1 MTNEQDAFI
10 KLVQIVADLRDP
22 ETGCPWDIE
31 QTHVSL
37 GKYLREESDEV
48 LVVLKTFEPGKD
60 GSSDGEYEALCE
72 ELGDVLLQ
80 VLLHSQLA
88 LESGKFSIYE
98 VINGLND
105 KLVRRHPHVFG
116 DSDATSIEEVTK
128 QWEQIKGEEQKLKAK
143 QEELK

>member
-10 KLVQIVADLRDP
+10 KLVEIVTDLRDP
-22 ETGCPWDIE
+22 QTGCPWDIE

-48 LVVLKTFEPGKD
+48 LEVLETFGPGGND
-60 GSSDGEYEALCE
+60 GDYEALCE

-88 LESGKFSIYE
+88 QESGKFSIYE
-98 VINGLND
+98 VISGLND

-116 DSDATSIEEVTK
+116 DSDATSVDEVMK
-128 QWEQIKGEEQKLKAK
+128 QWEQIKDEEKKLKAK